1 MLAAQASG
9 RVSPVQALG
18 FKKDA
23 HMKNS
28 SKISTLCALALA
40 FVASCAALQGRA
52 QTRDYRLISA
62 KAGGVN
68 FVAGDVKA
76 RRADAAE
83 WQRVSVKDDLKTG
96 DLVRTGA
103 DGRVEVL
110 LNPGSYLRAS
120 ALTEFEMADSS
131 LDSLR
136 LRVTRGS
143 VLVEATGYDNMGL
156 NIEVAT
162 PQTRVEILRSGV
174 YRFDVTQS
182 GETVVS
188 VQKGRA
194 LVGQGAAALV
204 VKGGKEARVVGSGGV
219 EVAKLDK
226 KQRDDLDTWSRERGR
241 ELAKVNESLANR
253 QTNAMLAGYN
263 GFTDIFRA
271 DVSSR
276 MVGLWMWSSQR
287 GCYTFL
293 PFYVGWRSP
302 YGAGYGSVFSGY
314 DYYNCWGCPAR
325 PYQSQ
330 PVIVHNA
337 NPQTTPWP
345 TTTNNGGSPT
355 SGGGGG
361 SVGGTSGGGGSR
373 GGGGMAPP
381 PSSPAPVE
389 RGDRIPRER
398 TIDPGSRP

>member
-1 MLAAQASG
+1 
-9 RVSPVQALG
+9 
-18 FKKDA
+18 
-23 HMKNS
+23 MKS
-28 SKISTLCALALA
+28 FSKISTLCALALA
-40 FVASCAALQGRA
+40 FAASCAALQSRA

-76 RRADAAE
+76 QPTGAAE
-83 WQRVSVKDDLKTG
+83 WQRVSVKDNLETG

-120 ALTEFEMADSS
+120 ALTEFEMTNSS
-131 LDSLR
+131 LDNLR

-143 VLVEATGYDNMGL
+143 VLVEATGYEDMGGL
-156 NIEVAT
+156 SIEVAT
-162 PQTRVEILRSGV
+162 PRTRVEIVRSGV

-194 LVGQGAAALV
+194 LVGQGASALV
-204 VKGGKEARVVGSGGV
+204 VKGGKVARVAGQGGV

-226 KQRDDLDTWSRERGR
+226 KQRDDLDLWSRERGR
-241 ELAKVNESLANR
+241 ELTKVNGALANR

-263 GFTDIFRA
+263 GFTDIFSA
-271 DVSSR
+271 EYSNR
-276 MVGLWMWSSQR
+276 MVGLWVWSQQR

-293 PFYVGWRSP
+293 PFYTGWRSP

-314 DYYNCWGCPAR
+314 GYYNCWGCPAR
-325 PYQSQ
+325 PINSQ
-330 PVIVHNA
+330 PIVRTA
-337 NPQTTPWP
+337 NPQTAAWP
-345 TTTNNGGSPT
+345 TTNNGGSTT
-355 SGGGGG
+355 SGGGN
-361 SVGGTSGGGGSR
+361 GGTSSGGGGNR

-389 RGDRIPRER
+389 RGDRMPRER
-398 TIDPGSRP
+398 TIEPGFRP